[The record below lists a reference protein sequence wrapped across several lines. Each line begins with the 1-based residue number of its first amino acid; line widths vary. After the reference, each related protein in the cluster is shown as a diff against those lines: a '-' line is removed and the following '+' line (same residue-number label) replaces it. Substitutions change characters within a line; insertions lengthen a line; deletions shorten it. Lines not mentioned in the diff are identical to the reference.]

1 MNDDDRQTIQQ
12 LRNEFFTLR
21 ETCAK
26 ERATLLNELAK
37 ARHEAKRERDAHD
50 LTCYRVRDLLAV
62 RAYNE
67 AAALCAKELQR

>member
-1 MNDDDRQTIQQ
+1 MNDDQQTLQQ

-26 ERATLLNELAK
+26 ERAALLNELAA
-37 ARHEAKRERDAHD
+37 ARREAQGERNAHD

-67 AAALCAKELQR
+67 AAALCLKELQR